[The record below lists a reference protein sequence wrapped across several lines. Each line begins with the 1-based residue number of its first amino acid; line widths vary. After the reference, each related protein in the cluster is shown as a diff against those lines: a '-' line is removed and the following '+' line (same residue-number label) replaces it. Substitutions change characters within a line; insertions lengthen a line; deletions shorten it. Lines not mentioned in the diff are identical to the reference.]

1 MKKKRL
7 SLTKI
12 FCSNRPAFLFVCCKE
27 IKKKK
32 SFRQRGAFL
41 EGKAAVEKLRKN
53 KKEKRDTR
61 RQKRARL
68 LSPFSLSLSL
78 SLSLCFVR
86 KRTRDRKL

>member
-12 FCSNRPAFLFVCCKE
+12 FCSNRPALLFVRCKE

-32 SFRQRGAFL
+32 SFRQRGDFL
-41 EGKAAVEKLRKN
+41 
-53 KKEKRDTR
+53 KEKQQSKSFVKIKKR
-61 RQKRARL
+61 RETHEDKNAHVC
-68 LSPFSLSLSL
+68 SLC

-86 KRTRDRKL
+86 KRTHDDGL